1 MIVRL
6 PKNLAQTGIYVESVD
21 CPSFEFSRRRFM
33 LETQDDLNAIM
44 SSSAVELMVSQ
55 TKSRIDVAAL
65 IRRAPSG
72 YVQPTPTQ
80 RSLKADTIAAI
91 DDAMQSM
98 RESVEG
104 LMSGTLDM
112 GKAGAAALAA
122 RRSLETAP
130 DLFLEVSRLKEKH
143 EETYLHSVA
152 VAGLMGRLAEQ
163 LDMDD
168 AMVEEI
174 GRAGI
179 LHDLGKLLIP
189 NAILN
194 KPGKLD
200 KAEWRVIRSHPV
212 LGYQRLLELGETSDL
227 ILDVCRLHHEALDG
241 SGYPLRL
248 RDDEISLAVRI
259 CTVCDV
265 FDALTSVRPYKKA
278 WSSSEA
284 INWMYDQN
292 NLFDRKL
299 VLRLGSLFG

>member
-1 MIVRL
+1 
-6 PKNLAQTGIYVESVD
+6 
-21 CPSFEFSRRRFM
+21 M
-33 LETQDDLNAIM
+33 LESQDDLASIM
-44 SSSAVELMVSQ
+44 LSSAVNLMVSQ
-55 TKSRIDVAAL
+55 TKSRIDVEAL
-65 IRRAPSG
+65 MRRAANGYARPSPDAG
-72 YVQPTPTQ
+72 
-80 RSLKADTIAAI
+80 SLKADTIAAI
-91 DDAMQSM
+91 GDAMQSM
-98 RESVEG
+98 RESVEN
-104 LMSGTLDM
+104 LMSGSLDM
-112 GKAGAAALAA
+112 GKVGDAALAA

-143 EETYLHSVA
+143 KETYLHSVA
-152 VAGLMGRLAEQ
+152 VAGLMGRMAEQ

-189 NAILN
+189 NVILN

-200 KAEWRVIRSHPV
+200 KDEWRVIRSHPV
-212 LGYQRLLELGETSDL
+212 LGYQRLLELGETSQL

-248 RDDEISLAVRI
+248 KDEQISLAVRI

-278 WSSSEA
+278 WSSREA
-284 INWMYDQN
+284 ISWMYDQN

-299 VLRLGSLFG
+299 VLRLGSLFD